1 MRAVLG
7 LPLGATHGLAPSGI
21 VNFVGYQ
28 PEASA
33 VLAVPGT
40 HLHVYGKA
48 ARPGRK
54 LGHATVRAPREGDV
68 LDALARLRMLADAGG
83 AG

>member
-1 MRAVLG
+1 MISPTVRQRSSQFENHLRAVLG

-33 VLAVPGT
+33 VLA
-40 HLHVYGKA
+40 
-48 ARPGRK
+48 
-54 LGHATVRAPREGDV
+54 
-68 LDALARLRMLADAGG
+68 DAGG
-83 AG
+83 TD